1 MNMFNAIPSNMVQS
15 IRAYRSAD
23 LQQAASELG
32 HHFLYAY
39 CGQAQSKDEVLAA
52 IGKAFGFPEHYGNN
66 FDALYDCLTDS
77 VNRAGKQNGLVVV
90 VEQIPNT
97 EAFDRDARETLI
109 DVFRDAS
116 DFWAKRQVPF
126 RMFYSFV

>member
-1 MNMFNAIPSNMVQS
+1 MLDRLV
-15 IRAYRSAD
+15 
-23 LQQAASELG
+23 
-32 HHFLYAY
+32 H
-39 CGQAQSKDEVLAA
+39 
-52 IGKAFGFPEHYGNN
+52 
-66 FDALYDCLTDS
+66 
-77 VNRAGKQNGLVVV
+77 RAGKQNGLVVV

>member
-1 MNMFNAIPSNMVQS
+1 MNVIQHLASNMVQS
-15 IRAYRSAD
+15 IRANRVTD
-23 LQQAASELG
+23 LQHSAEELG

-39 CGQAQSKDEVLAA
+39 CGQAGNKDDVLQA
-52 IGKAFGFPEHYGNN
+52 IGKAFGFPEHFGQN

-77 VNRAGKQNGLVVV
+77 VHRAGKQNGFVVV
-90 VEQIPNT
+90 VEQIPYT
-97 EAFDRDARETLI
+97 DGFDRDARETLI

-116 DFWAKRQVPF
+116 DFWAKRQIPF